1 MFADSSHSAFLRSR
15 IAAVAPTDPGPEA
28 TARARLDDLA
38 KPRGSLGRLEDL
50 AVRICRIRKG
60 RTPLAV
66 DPARQFTLAGDHGLV
81 AEGVTQH
88 PSDITRLMVRN
99 FLAGGAGIN
108 ALCRVAGIELAVV
121 DAGCRGDPFPDHPAL
136 LQRRIGPGTA
146 NLARGPAMDEEAC
159 AAAVLMG
166 MDLAAKAALDG
177 MQCLGIG
184 EMGIGNTT
192 SASALAAAYLD
203 LSVPA
208 VAGPGAGLGEGG
220 LTRKIAVI
228 ERSLDVNREAVQS
241 GDALRILAALGGYEI
256 AGMAGIVLGA
266 AEASLPCLVDGF
278 IAQAAFTAAWKLRPA
293 VADYAVFAHASA
305 EPGGAALL
313 AALGRT
319 PLLDLGLRLGEG
331 TGCALALPL
340 LRAACAIYND
350 MATLREL
357 IKEPA

>member
-1 MFADSSHSAFLRSR
+1 MSADSALLRSR
-15 IAAVAPTDPGPEA
+15 LASRIGAIAPTDSGYEA
-28 TARARLDDLA
+28 TARARLDELA

-50 AVRICRIRKG
+50 AVRLCRIRKG
-60 RTPLAV
+60 RTPLTV
-66 DPARQFTLAGDHGLV
+66 DPARQFTLAGDHGV
-81 AEGVTQH
+81 VTEGVTQY

-108 ALCRVAGIELAVV
+108 ALCRLAGIDLVVV
-121 DAGCRGDPFPDHPAL
+121 DAGCQGDPFPDHPRL
-136 LQRRIGPGTA
+136 LQRRIGSGTA
-146 NLARGPAMDEEAC
+146 NMARGPAMEEDAC
-159 AAAVLMG
+159 TAAVLMG
-166 MDLAAKAALDG
+166 MDLAAEAARDG

-192 SASALAAAYLD
+192 AAAALAAAYFGLAA
-203 LSVPA
+203 PA
-208 VAGPGAGLGEGG
+208 VAGPGAGLGQGG
-220 LTRKIAVI
+220 LEHKIAVI
-228 ERSLDVNREAVQS
+228 ERALKVNGEAVRS
-241 GDALRILAALGGYEI
+241 GDALRVLAALGGYEI

-293 VADYAVFAHASA
+293 IADYAVFAHASA

-313 AALGRT
+313 AALGRK

-340 LRAACAIYND
+340 LRAACAVYND
-350 MATLREL
+350 MATLKEL
-357 IKEPA
+357 V